1 MRAIGVSQAKR
12 TIKLIDHPEP
22 QRSADDEVRIRILE
36 VGVCG
41 TDREICEFKF
51 GEPPPGS
58 EHLVLGHEALGEVID
73 VGPAVQGLRAGSLVV
88 PMVRLPCADPSC
100 GACRAGRQD
109 FCLSDTFPEHG
120 IRRSHGFMAER
131 IVEREKYLVPVAAD
145 LRDVAVL
152 VEPLTIMDKALREVE
167 KIQERMPWHPG
178 IGRRALVLGAGPV
191 GLLGAMAFLLRGCD
205 TTIVARSP
213 GDTPN
218 ARLAKS
224 VGAKYVSSREVPL
237 RELAAQGG
245 PFDVIYE
252 AAGAPQAAFDALAA
266 LAPNG
271 VCILTG
277 VPGAGDWVKIDGG
290 WTMRNLVLQNQI
302 ILGTVNAGRDSF
314 TGAIAML
321 GQMNQRWPQSLRG
334 LITGRHPLESYAE
347 LLLEKPQG
355 IKSILV
361 L

>member
-1 MRAIGVSQAKR
+1 
-12 TIKLIDHPEP
+12 
-22 QRSADDEVRIRILE
+22 
-36 VGVCG
+36 
-41 TDREICEFKF
+41 
-51 GEPPPGS
+51 
-58 EHLVLGHEALGEVID
+58 
-73 VGPAVQGLRAGSLVV
+73 
-88 PMVRLPCADPSC
+88 MVRLPCADPAC
-100 GACRAGRQD
+100 AACRAGRQD
-109 FCLSDTFPEHG
+109 FCLTDTFPEHG
-120 IRRSHGFMAER
+120 IRRAHGFMAER
-131 IVEREKYLVPVAAD
+131 IVEREKFLVPVAAD

-224 VGAKYVSSREVPL
+224 VGANYVSSRELPL

-252 AAGAPQAAFDALAA
+252 AAGAPQAAFDSLAA

-277 VPGAGDWVKIDGG
+277 VPGAGDWIKIDGG

-314 TGAIAML
+314 TGAIAQL
-321 GQMNQRWPQSLRG
+321 GQMNQRWPRSLRG

-347 LLLEKPQG
+347 LLLGKPQG